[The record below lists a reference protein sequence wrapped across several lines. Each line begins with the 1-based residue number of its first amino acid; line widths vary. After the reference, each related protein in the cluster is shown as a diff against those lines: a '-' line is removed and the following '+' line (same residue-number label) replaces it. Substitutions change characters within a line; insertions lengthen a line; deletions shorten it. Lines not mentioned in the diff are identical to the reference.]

1 MGSEP
6 TAASVVTELE
16 AMADSERAAQ
26 SQRYFKTGPGEY
38 GEGDRFLGLTMSQ
51 VSQTA
56 RRHVGLPIAEL
67 EHMLD
72 SEWHEVRT
80 TALAIMNAEARKK
93 RTTPQRR
100 RELFELYLRK
110 HERINNW
117 DLVDLGCH
125 AVVGGYLIDKPRD
138 ILYELARSPVLWE
151 RRTAMV
157 SCGYLIKE
165 GQTDDA
171 LAIAELLLGDRED
184 LIHKATGWMLRTVGD
199 VDRTALTGFL
209 DRHAATMPRT
219 ALRYAI
225 EKFEPADRAH
235 YLGMKA
241 AR

>member
-6 TAASVVTELE
+6 TAASVVTALV
-16 AMADSERAAQ
+16 AMADPERAAQ

-51 VSQTA
+51 VSQAA
-56 RRHVGLPIAEL
+56 RQHVGLPVAEL

-80 TALAIMNAEARKK
+80 TALAIMNAEARKR
-93 RTTPQRR
+93 RTTPERR
-100 RELFELYLRK
+100 RELFELYLRR
-110 HERINNW
+110 HDRINNW

-138 ILYELARSPVLWE
+138 ILYDLARSPVLWE

-199 VDRTALTGFL
+199 VDRPALTGFL

-225 EKFEPADRAH
+225 EKFEPIEREH
-235 YLGMKA
+235 YLGMKTS
-241 AR
+241 R

>member
-1 MGSEP
+1 MGSESG
-6 TAASVVTELE
+6 AASVVTELE
-16 AMADSERAAQ
+16 ATANPERAAE
-26 SQRYFKTGPGEY
+26 SERYFKTGPGEY

-56 RRHVGLPIAEL
+56 REHLGLSVADL
-67 EHMLD
+67 ETLLD
-72 SEWHEVRT
+72 SDWHEVRT

-93 RTTPQRR
+93 RTTDERR

-110 HERINNW
+110 HDRINNW

-157 SCGYLIKE
+157 SCGYLIKQ

-199 VDRTALTGFL
+199 VDRAALTGFL
-209 DRHAATMPRT
+209 DQHAATMPRT

-225 EKFEPADRAH
+225 EKFDPVDRAH
-235 YLGMKA
+235 YLGMKT